1 MALLLLA
8 TPPTRRDDTEAILAF
23 LRRAVRY
30 CECDD
35 AELLREA
42 MRGAHVR
49 LRDGGELYAW
59 AARGLGHANTRLSSH
74 ASRPGT
80 SQYELAG
87 RVGALLFGL
96 DQDGT
101 WFQLE
106 RAPLTR
112 GLLGAL
118 AHGRDYVQ
126 YALTGRQVGPLGTSA
141 RTDERP
147 VQCALSAAARSERA
161 STSKRVP

>member
-1 MALLLLA
+1 MALLLSLA
-8 TPPTRRDDTEAILAF
+8 TPPTRRDDKAILAF

-49 LRDGGELYAW
+49 LRDEGELYAW

-74 ASRPGT
+74 ASLPGT
-80 SQYELAG
+80 AQYEIAG

-106 RAPLTR
+106 RTPLTR
-112 GLLGAL
+112 GLFSAL

-126 YALTGRQVGPLGTSA
+126 YALTGRQIGPLGTSA
-141 RTDERP
+141 HTDERP
-147 VQCALSAAARSERA
+147 LQC
-161 STSKRVP
+161 THGQY